1 MKYKKPFIING
12 HMFRE
17 PPDLNGQID
26 DQGKLITDESIYGV
40 SRKELGNS
48 SPSSRKT
55 GYEGYATGEIHLTES
70 DSDTELEEQ
79 RQKVIADRKAAAKKK
94 IVNTSEEDKKE
105 ELPDL
110 PDVDK
115 FDTVWV
121 LPFFG
126 KPGNHSYMI
135 KYKDTEEQ

>member
-1 MKYKKPFIING
+1 
-12 HMFRE
+12 MFRE

-26 DQGKLITDESIYGV
+26 DQGKLITGENIYGV
-40 SRKELGNS
+40 LRKELGNS

-94 IVNTSEEDKKE
+94 IVNASEEDKKE

-110 PDVDK
+110 PDVD
-115 FDTVWV
+115 
-121 LPFFG
+121 
-126 KPGNHSYMI
+126 
-135 KYKDTEEQ
+135 